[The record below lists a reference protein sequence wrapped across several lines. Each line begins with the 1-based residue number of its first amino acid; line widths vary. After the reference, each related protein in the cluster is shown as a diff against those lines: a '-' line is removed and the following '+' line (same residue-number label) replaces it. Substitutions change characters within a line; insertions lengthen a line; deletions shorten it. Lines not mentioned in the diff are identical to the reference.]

1 MSEEY
6 LVVGEYYACDD
17 VWLDEIIGEFDTL
30 KEAEKCRFEVGM
42 DNCGEYR
49 RLDVVKSSE
58 YYGDDEDE

>member
-30 KEAEKCRFEVGM
+30 KEAEECRFDVGM
-42 DNCGEYR
+42 SNCGEYR
-49 RLDVVKSSE
+49 RLGVFKSSE